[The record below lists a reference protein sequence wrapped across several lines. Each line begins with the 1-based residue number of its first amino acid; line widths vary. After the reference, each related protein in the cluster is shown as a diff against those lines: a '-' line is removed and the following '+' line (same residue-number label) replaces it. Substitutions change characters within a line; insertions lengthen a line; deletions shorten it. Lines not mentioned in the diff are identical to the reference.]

1 MPYVQVQAKL
11 DERLCL
17 TEDYLSF
24 INSFAG
30 MACFSIIF
38 LQFALLTL
46 ERGQVARRHV
56 DVSFPI
62 AARGR

>member
-1 MPYVQVQAKL
+1 MTYVQGQAKL

-38 LQFALLTL
+38 LQFA
-46 ERGQVARRHV
+46 
-56 DVSFPI
+56 
-62 AARGR
+62 